1 MTALVLSDIHGR
13 RDLVEEALAR
23 HRGSEAVLFLGDGIR
38 DLPYEACVAGGR
50 LFAGVRGNCDGF
62 SLLDASYTFSEELL
76 LNLGEYTVMML
87 HGHTR
92 SVKSGIERAARWA
105 AERGAD
111 LLLYGHTHVP
121 EERYFPVGTELCGYV
136 LTKPLWVMNPG
147 SIGEPRGGRPSFGV
161 VELRR
166 GQILL
171 SHGTL

>member
-13 RDLVEEALAR
+13 RDRVEEVLAR
-23 HRGSEAVLFLGDGIR
+23 HRNTDAVLFLGDGIR
-38 DLPYEACVAGGR
+38 SLPYEACTAGGR

-62 SLLDASYTFSEELL
+62 CLFGDSYVYTEELL
-76 LNLGEYTVMML
+76 LNLGEYTVMMM

-92 SVKSGIERAARWA
+92 SVKSGIERGARYA

-121 EERYFPVGTELCGYV
+121 EERYFPAGTEIGGYV
-136 LTKPLWVMNPG
+136 LQKPLWVMNPG
-147 SIGEPRGGRPSFGV
+147 SIGEPRGGNPSFGV
-161 VELRR
+161 VELRH